1 MRILIDSGTSN
12 CRNLGDVAVL
22 QAAVGRLRAF
32 DRQVTIR
39 VFTADA
45 TELRRHC
52 PGVEAADELARRE
65 WIAAEFGS
73 ERKVHG
79 APGRPVDRIRALV
92 RRVRRRHGPG
102 GHTAA
107 DVAAQMDET
116 DLYVVC
122 GQATLADADRPHALC
137 LLRTAS
143 LAHSRGIPVAFFS
156 QGIGPLTDDGV
167 LDLSRTILGASLVI
181 GIREERVA
189 RPLLERLGVPASRV
203 FLTGDDAVEAAY
215 AARPAAP
222 GNGLGIHLRIAPLA
236 ASSPGIIDRLR
247 PVLQE
252 SARAHAAPMIPLPIS
267 HHRHGGAYDPATI
280 GALLAGYEDG
290 SDGGAATDTPARLTR
305 SAGRCRIVVTGAYHA
320 AVLALAQGIP
330 AICLGESE
338 YYLQKFRGLVDG
350 FGSGCRIVRLDEPEL
365 WTRLRE
371 AIDGAW
377 EEADALRRPLLE
389 AAEEQIASARSAY
402 AALRRQLDGPGA
414 PTRSGGAGPHR
425 AQRNAG
431 ADASPLTLAQ
441 GQRS

>member
-1 MRILIDSGTSN
+1 MRVLIDSGTSN

-22 QAAVGRLRAF
+22 QAAVNRLRAF
-32 DRQVTIR
+32 DRQVTLR

-45 TELRRHC
+45 AELQRHC
-52 PGVEAADELARRE
+52 PGVEPADELARRA
-65 WIAAEFGS
+65 WIAARFGS
-73 ERKVHG
+73 EPKARG
-79 APGRPVDRIRALV
+79 APGRPVDRIRGLL
-92 RRVRRRHGPG
+92 RRVRRRPGTGP
-102 GHTAA
+102 HTPAG
-107 DVAAQMDET
+107 VAAQMAET

-122 GQATLADADRPHALC
+122 GQATLADADRLHALC
-137 LLRTAS
+137 LLHTAS
-143 LAHSRGIPVAFFS
+143 LASARGIPVAFFS
-156 QGIGPLTDDGV
+156 QGIGPLTDERV
-167 LDLSRTILGASLVI
+167 LALSRSVLGAAAVI
-181 GIREERVA
+181 GIREDRVA

-236 ASSPGIIDRLR
+236 ARSPGIIERLR

-252 SARAHAAPMIPLPIS
+252 SARAHSAPMIPLPIS
-267 HHRHGGAYDPATI
+267 HHRNGGAYDPATI
-280 GALLAGYEDG
+280 RALLSGYDDD

-305 SAGRCRIVVTGAYHA
+305 AAGRCRIVVTGAYHA

-350 FGSGCRIVRLDEPEL
+350 FGAGCRIVRLDGPDL

-371 AIDGAW
+371 AIDDAW
-377 EEADALRRPLLE
+377 QHADALRPPLLE

-402 AALRRQLDGPGA
+402 AALRRQLDGAARPTSGA
-414 PTRSGGAGPHR
+414 RPEPAR
-425 AQRNAG
+425 AQRSAET
-431 ADASPLTLAQ
+431 DASRVTVAQ
-441 GQRS
+441 GHRS

>member
-1 MRILIDSGTSN
+1 
-12 CRNLGDVAVL
+12 
-22 QAAVGRLRAF
+22 
-32 DRQVTIR
+32 
-39 VFTADA
+39 
-45 TELRRHC
+45 
-52 PGVEAADELARRE
+52 
-65 WIAAEFGS
+65 
-73 ERKVHG
+73 
-79 APGRPVDRIRALV
+79 
-92 RRVRRRHGPG
+92 
-102 GHTAA
+102 
-107 DVAAQMDET
+107 
-116 DLYVVC
+116 
-122 GQATLADADRPHALC
+122 
-137 LLRTAS
+137 
-143 LAHSRGIPVAFFS
+143 VAFFS

-167 LDLSRTILGASLVI
+167 LDLSRTILGAAAVI
-181 GIREERVA
+181 GIREDRVA

-236 ASSPGIIDRLR
+236 ASSPGIIERLR
-247 PVLQE
+247 PILQE
-252 SARAHAAPMIPLPIS
+252 SARAHDAPMIPLPIS

-280 GALLAGYEDG
+280 RALLAGYDND
-290 SDGGAATDTPARLTR
+290 SDGGVTTDTPARLTR

-350 FGSGCRIVRLDEPEL
+350 FGAGCRIVRLDEPEL

-377 EEADALRRPLLE
+377 DAADALRRPLLE
-389 AAEEQIASARSAY
+389 AAEGQIASARSAY
-402 AALRRQLDGPGA
+402 AALRRQLDGPEQ
-414 PTRSGGAGPHR
+414 PTRGGGPGPRR
-425 AQRNAG
+425 AQRNAE